1 MSVDAA
7 AEWNRLADM
16 YRQKSDDELQNIAA
30 EAYDLTDTARDVLSA
45 EIRDRKLPLTL
56 SLGPAPEERS
66 DIYDPSAEEEFKL
79 AVVFE
84 AKNPE
89 ELLAV
94 THILDDVDTPYVI
107 GDENLERP
115 EDFHGSFE
123 KGVAVKVAFCEMV
136 RVNKILEESLPAEMW
151 GGEKTPDIEQLDP
164 TCPACH
170 SKEIIFV
177 CKDPLEKDKFRWRC
191 KDCNLLWI
199 DDGIVK

>member
-7 AEWNRLADM
+7 AEWNRLADI

-136 RVNKILEESLPAEMW
+136 RVTKSSKSRSLRKCGVGKRRRM
-151 GGEKTPDIEQLDP
+151 
-164 TCPACH
+164 
-170 SKEIIFV
+170 
-177 CKDPLEKDKFRWRC
+177 
-191 KDCNLLWI
+191 
-199 DDGIVK
+199 